1 MNNKLRKKILF
12 EMIRMREVELKIQ
25 REYSNEE
32 MRCPIHLSV
41 GQEAIPVGI
50 SNNLSNSLIL
60 IYIRPLK
67 TQYLLSEK

>member
-1 MNNKLRKKILF
+1 MNNKLKIKIFF

-50 SNNLSNSLIL
+50 
-60 IYIRPLK
+60 
-67 TQYLLSEK
+67 